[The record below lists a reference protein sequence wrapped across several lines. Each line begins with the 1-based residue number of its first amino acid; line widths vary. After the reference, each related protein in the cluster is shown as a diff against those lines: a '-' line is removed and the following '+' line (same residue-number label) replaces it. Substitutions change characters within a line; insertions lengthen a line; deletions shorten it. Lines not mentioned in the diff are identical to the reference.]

1 MSRISALSAY
11 TAEVLAFDFVGHVA
25 NASLPLPVE
34 PGAEALAKLTARTLG
49 AFQRSGAARLVL
61 LGVASGALTREVA
74 HELPPGALCVCE
86 LDAALARGLRGAGRL
101 EWWNEAGAAGFVA
114 DASPWAVLAL
124 LESAGFGPGRALVL
138 PNPELPPQAKQAL
151 RPLEL
156 LLTKSRPVALPE
168 LSELAGPPRL
178 SAAAILSPTEP
189 DLPEFFAQFP
199 PWLEELVLVWDAET
213 VPDVTLPH
221 RHFAVRQLARP
232 LDADFSAQRNAML
245 AACAGEW
252 VLYLDA
258 DERLSPEAWAAVPR
272 LCAAGMA
279 GWHFPRVTPYPTPDR
294 ALVGF
299 GLWPD
304 IQLRLFRNA
313 PGLAFANPVHE
324 RLTGLAGP
332 QALALGLEIEH
343 LSRLRK
349 NEDQLRNKLSGFD
362 LAGAGRVRHAL
373 SAEYPSVPRG
383 LVSPS
388 LAPLG
393 RDPLG
398 PGLPRCL
405 LLPPECS

>member
-1 MSRISALSAY
+1 MSRFSALSTY
-11 TAEVLAFDFVGHVA
+11 TAEVLAFDFAGRAA
-25 NASLPLPVE
+25 NAPLHAE
-34 PGAEALAKLTARTLG
+34 PGAEALAKLAARTLG
-49 AFQRSGAARLVL
+49 AFQRSGAARLTL
-61 LGVASGALTREVA
+61 LGLGSGALARELA
-74 HELPPGALCVCE
+74 RSLPPGALCVCE
-86 LDAALARGLRGAGRL
+86 LDTALARSLREAGRL
-101 EWWNEAGAAGFVA
+101 EWWTDAGAVGFVA

-124 LESAGFGPGRALVL
+124 LELAGFGPGRALVL

-156 LLTKSRPVALPE
+156 LLTKSRLVALPE
-168 LSELAGPPRL
+168 LPLPPLPRL

-189 DLPEFFAQFP
+189 ELPEFFAQFP

-213 VPDVTLPH
+213 MPDFIYPQQ
-221 RHFAVRQLARP
+221 HFAVRQLARP
-232 LDADFSAQRNAML
+232 LRADFSAQRNAML

-258 DERLSPEAWAAVPR
+258 DERLSPEVWAAVPR
-272 LCAAGMA
+272 LCAVGVA

-332 QALALGLEIEH
+332 QGLALGLEIEH

-349 NEDQLRNKLSGFD
+349 NEGQLRDKLSGFD

-388 LAPLG
+388 LAPQG
-393 RDPLG
+393 RDSCG
-398 PGLPRCL
+398 PGQPRCL